1 MTISALFPILSFW
14 IAITLHPVNNP
25 FPNDPDKKDPGQW
38 KDARTSGGV
47 QTYFRWI
54 NSDGVS
60 FRERRGEMD
69 IDCSLPEA
77 VRIISDA
84 QYTNKWMSGIDESK
98 NLNYLSK
105 NEWYTYTIFSIPW
118 PFSKRDLVSLNQM
131 TADPA
136 QGVTTINVI
145 CKEKYVPLKPD
156 IMRLD
161 DYRAQWK
168 FTKTGDNKIHLTFLA
183 ASSAPPAF
191 PRYIQDPVIE
201 RMFHNNL
208 VRLKEL
214 LQE

>member
-1 MTISALFPILSFW
+1 MTFSPLILILSFW
-14 IAITLHPVNNP
+14 IAITPHPVNNP
-25 FPNDPDKKDPGQW
+25 LFSDPDKKDPGQW
-38 KDARTSGGV
+38 KDARTSDGV
-47 QTYFRWI
+47 QTFFRWI
-54 NSDGVS
+54 NSEGKS

-84 QYTNKWMSGIDESK
+84 QYTDKWMSGIDESK
-98 NLNYLSK
+98 NLNRLSK

-118 PFSKRDLVSLNQM
+118 PFSKRDLVSLNQL
-131 TADPA
+131 TTDPA
-136 QGVTTINVI
+136 GSITTINVF
-145 CKEKYVPLKPD
+145 CKDKYVPLKPD
-156 IMRLD
+156 ITRLE

-168 FTKTGDNKIHLTFLA
+168 ITKTGENTIHLTFLA